1 MDVNKIQILAY
12 ALVAFRSSSYMVSSS
27 ISFYSVLLW
36 FPSQI
41 SCIPIINF
49 IKHVFKSG

>member
-12 ALVAFRSSSYMVSSS
+12 ALVAFHSNSYMVSSS
-27 ISFYSVLLW
+27 ISFSSVLFQFLS
-36 FPSQI
+36 PI
-41 SCIPIINF
+41 SCTPITNF